1 MIKMI
6 QEVSQDTEALQRM
19 GHGATQ
25 DDNGSVE
32 RARQATKKKLSKFAS
47 SLNLTG
53 NFKMAN

>member
-25 DDNGSVE
+25 DDSVE
-32 RARQATKKKLSKFAS
+32 RAKQATKRKLSKFAS